1 MTAAPVLFPARHLRD
16 AELTANRDA
25 GKIGENAE
33 KEKIMDT
40 GRLVI
45 VEGLP
50 ASGKST
56 AASRIAAMLE
66 DRGNRV
72 ICWDEGVPGH
82 PADYDNY
89 DFPDFETEREKILGK
104 WRQFVQ
110 TAKEDTTYVFNCIF
124 LQNPMCETMMRFDLT
139 EEESC
144 AYICEIAEIIRPM
157 NPRILYLNQE
167 NVKTAVDGVLQ
178 ERGDGWLNAVLG
190 YHVDQGYGRRLG
202 LSGYDGYLA
211 CLEERRSRELRI
223 LEQTGLDHHILNARP
238 SEAELAGVME
248 LLRTPV
254 GKNAK

>member
-1 MTAAPVLFPARHLRD
+1 MAAAPVLFPARHLRD

-66 DRGNRV
+66 DRGDRV

-82 PADYDNY
+82 PADYDRY
-89 DFPDFETEREKILGK
+89 DFPDFRTEHRMILEKWKAFAETAQK
-104 WRQFVQ
+104 
-110 TAKEDTTYVFNCIF
+110 DTTYVFNCIF

-139 EEESC
+139 EAESC

-157 NPRILYLNQE
+157 NPLILYLRQE
-167 NVKTAVDGVLQ
+167 DLKTAVDGVLQ
-178 ERGDGWLNAVLG
+178 ERGDGWLNAVIG
-190 YHVDQGYGRRLG
+190 YHVDQGYGKRLG
-202 LSGYDGYLA
+202 LCGYAGYLA
-211 CLEERRSRELRI
+211 CLEERQSRELRI
-223 LEQTGLDHHILNARP
+223 LEETGLDHRILNARP
-238 SEAELAGVME
+238 SEAELAC
-248 LLRTPV
+248 
-254 GKNAK
+254 AID